1 MPRLHHYDNF
11 RTVFSLQVWFQ
22 NRRAKWRKS
31 ERFANQGGK
40 SGEGGEASSAD
51 AGRALSDD
59 GHNQDD
65 GLSDQDEKEHID
77 MSDVEDDVVQRTDEV
92 TNVPIPDGQTHPC
105 TSSNPDSEE
114 KDRHIEAP
122 LNVVIPEPKTDINTH
137 TIVVGPCSPS
147 DGERTPSGT
156 SGSEIPISV
165 TKEDPDSPQNL
176 SQQNP
181 QKLSN
186 IKVSED
192 DINESSKHDG
202 EKQTDNVARENNNT
216 IKHDEETETKSTSQD
231 DEQSR
236 PGSNRAPSLSPQP
249 MTTHQSHP
257 SHMLFSPASI
267 ASGIKDH
274 LFGDLPARSL
284 PPTFLASH
292 HDPIFSLQAAAA
304 ADHRNR
310 HNLPLPFSL

>member
-1 MPRLHHYDNF
+1 
-11 RTVFSLQVWFQ
+11 
-22 NRRAKWRKS
+22 
-31 ERFANQGGK
+31 
-40 SGEGGEASSAD
+40 
-51 AGRALSDD
+51 
-59 GHNQDD
+59 
-65 GLSDQDEKEHID
+65 
-77 MSDVEDDVVQRTDEV
+77 MSDVEDDVVNRTNEV
-92 TNVPIPDGQTHPC
+92 QNGPIPDEQSRPC
-105 TSSNPDSEE
+105 TSSNLQCDE
-114 KDRHIEAP
+114 KDRQIEAP

-156 SGSEIPISV
+156 SGSEIQTSA
-165 TKEDPDSPQNL
+165 TKEDTESPQNL
-176 SQQNP
+176 SQHNP

-186 IKVSED
+186 IKTSEH
-192 DINESSKHDG
+192 DISDSIKHDG

-249 MTTHQSHP
+249 MTHQSHP

-274 LFGDLPARSL
+274 LFGDLPTRSL

>member
-11 RTVFSLQVWFQ
+11 PTVFSLQVWFQ

-51 AGRALSDD
+51 GGRALSDD

-77 MSDVEDDVVQRTDEV
+77 MSDVEDDVVERTDEV
-92 TNVPIPDGQTHPC
+92 KNVPMPDGQTHPC

-114 KDRHIEAP
+114 NDRHIEAP

-165 TKEDPDSPQNL
+165 IKEDPDSPQNL

-216 IKHDEETETKSTSQD
+216 IKHDEETVAIWVRMT
-231 DEQSR
+231 
-236 PGSNRAPSLSPQP
+236 LS
-249 MTTHQSHP
+249 
-257 SHMLFSPASI
+257 A
-267 ASGIKDH
+267 K
-274 LFGDLPARSL
+274 
-284 PPTFLASH
+284 
-292 HDPIFSLQAAAA
+292 
-304 ADHRNR
+304 
-310 HNLPLPFSL
+310 